1 MAENEDKQ
9 LAERIRAARA
19 YVQMNQT
26 DFAKALGVSLVAV
39 SRKLTGKSGFTGRD
53 IEKWCEV
60 LEIPLKE
67 VGSYFFT

>member
-26 DFAKALGVSLVAV
+26 DFAKALDAS
-39 SRKLTGKSGFTGRD
+39 
-53 IEKWCEV
+53 
-60 LEIPLKE
+60 
-67 VGSYFFT
+67 